1 MSSPANTE
9 LVEAAIANFNRSD
22 WEAALEHAAPD
33 FELDFS
39 RATGPIHGVFDLA
52 TAPKA
57 FAEYAGLWESS
68 RLEVEELI
76 AAGDDV
82 VVPMTVRVSGR
93 DGIEVTSR
101 PTYVFTI
108 RDGALTRLCMYQE
121 REDALA
127 DIGVSEG

>member
-1 MSSPANTE
+1 MSANAE
-9 LVEAAIANFNRSD
+9 LVEAAIAHLNRGD

-39 RATGPIHGVFDLA
+39 RATGLVHGVFDLA
-52 TAPKA
+52 TAPQV
-57 FAEYAGLWESS
+57 FAEYAGMWESS

-76 AAGDDV
+76 TAGDDV
-82 VVPMTVRVSGR
+82 VVPMTVRVTGR

-108 RDGALTRLCMYQE
+108 RDGALARLCMYQE
-121 REDALA
+121 REEALA
-127 DIGVSEG
+127 EIGVSEG